1 MMMRRSSLAL
11 YSSLIM
17 FLLLISRPLP
27 ISSHENHGNT
37 AQTLMT
43 TSWRRGFGQNRE
55 SLRIFIRKGGR
66 GGGGGG
72 KGRGLVPKSA
82 STRPYLSITFG
93 FGSTVTS
100 LILFMFFTF

>member
-1 MMMRRSSLAL
+1 
-11 YSSLIM
+11 M

-43 TSWRRGFGQNRE
+43 TSWRRSFAQHRE

-66 GGGGGG
+66 GGGGGGG

-82 STRPYLSITFG
+82 STRPSLSITFG

-100 LILFMFFTF
+100 LMFLMFFAF